1 MLQSKLDRKLIFAKR
16 LIYSFFKSFTPKRIV
31 GRINGP
37 KVLVNSIPKS
47 GTNLIDKVMYNLP
60 NMHFSGKR
68 TIRKMT
74 HSIPEAINAVQLI
87 RKGQYS
93 LAHLEFDE
101 KISAAVDD
109 NQIKKILVIR
119 DPRQI
124 LVSHYKYVTYID
136 SNHKSHTF
144 FKSLPNDEERL
155 NAVIDGF
162 DGIVEPLEVVIK
174 GYLNWLKNKNCLI
187 IRYEDLIGEKGGG
200 STDLQFNAL
209 HKILHH
215 LEIQLSESEILT
227 IRDKIFD
234 ENSPT
239 FRSGQLDSWKSELTL
254 NHKKKIKEN
263 LGDLIISLG
272 YEKDNNW

>member
-16 LIYSFFKSFTPKRIV
+16 LIYSFVKSFTPKRIV

-47 GTNLIDKVMYNLP
+47 GTNLIAKVIYNLP
-60 NMHFSGKR
+60 NMRFSGKR

-74 HSIPEAINAVQLI
+74 HNNSEAIRAVLAI
-87 RKGQYS
+87 RNGQYS
-93 LAHLEFDE
+93 LSHLEYEKKLSNVVDE
-101 KISAAVDD
+101 HK
-109 NQIKKILVIR
+109 IKKILVVR

-136 SNHKSHTF
+136 SNHKSHSF

-155 NAVIDGF
+155 NAVIDGV
-162 DGIVEPLEVVIK
+162 DGIVEPLELVIK
-174 GYLNWLKNKNCLI
+174 GYLNWLNNKNCLI
-187 IRYEDLIGEKGGG
+187 IRFEDLIGEKGGG
-200 STDLQFNAL
+200 SIDLQFNAL

-239 FRSGQLDSWKSELTL
+239 FRSGQLEGWKSELTL